1 MKVNRLLLLV
11 LLAVFLTAV
20 TVSAQDDA
28 APVEDPFGLPPDPF
42 APPAPPAPPGG
53 GYAKSGGGNPGGL
66 PPGQGGVP
74 PGHGGIPPGQYK
86 RVPEPS
92 TLILL
97 GIGLAAGGV
106 YSLVRRQRRREQI

>member
-1 MKVNRLLLLV
+1 MKTFKILLMV
-11 LLAVFLTAV
+11 FLAVFLTAV
-20 TVSAQDDA
+20 IVSAQDDGV
-28 APVEDPFGLPPDPF
+28 PVADPFALEDPF

-74 PGHGGIPPGQYK
+74 PGQGGIPPGQYK